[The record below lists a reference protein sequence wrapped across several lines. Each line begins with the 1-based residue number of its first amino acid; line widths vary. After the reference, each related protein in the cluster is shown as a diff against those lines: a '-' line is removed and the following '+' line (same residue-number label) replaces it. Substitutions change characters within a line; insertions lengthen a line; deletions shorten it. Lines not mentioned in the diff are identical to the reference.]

1 MCSENHVRLQPEDV
15 LVVAVYH
22 SWDEAE
28 EDHAIFRAQVHT
40 PIEQEM
46 DRSAD
51 LAVPDDVLTRN
62 VLTLIHLD
70 NTLVAESFLEELK
83 AGPKLINR
91 IAEEKLYKLRLHFG
105 RQLLVEFEFFY
116 NHVMITAEGNS
127 EVLVDVIS

>member
-1 MCSENHVRLQPEDV
+1 MELFGFDLHYTHGCLLLIEIFVEDVSLAVCSEYHVRLQPEDV
-15 LVVAVYH
+15 LVVTVYH

-28 EDHAIFRAQVHT
+28 EDHAIFRAQVHS

-70 NTLVAESFLEELK
+70 NTLVAEPFLEELK

-91 IAEEKLYKLRLHFG
+91 IAEEKLYKL
-105 RQLLVEFEFFY
+105 
-116 NHVMITAEGNS
+116 
-127 EVLVDVIS
+127 